1 MYTYH
6 KRILFLSFFT
16 VGFLSY
22 FLNIPFEKI
31 ASDSITVVSIAIAV
45 YMTAITLLIGNKI
58 VESMGK
64 TDSFIKTKTKL
75 GVLVTYLKS
84 AVLVGVLSILDCCFL
99 KIYTVEDPNQLEG
112 CFKNLYEIYK
122 IVSAIGLALFITTLL
137 FMLLIF
143 KFIATTILN
152 QSRQSGE

>member
-1 MYTYH
+1 MYICH
-6 KRILFLSFFT
+6 KRILILSSIT
-16 VGFLSY
+16 VGIISY
-22 FLNIPFEKI
+22 LLNIPFEKI

-58 VESMGK
+58 VESMGRP
-64 TDSFIKTKTKL
+64 DDFIKTKTKL

-84 AVLVGVLSILDCCFL
+84 AVLVGILSILDCCFL
-99 KIYTVEDPNQLEG
+99 KIYIVKDPNQLED
-112 CFKNLYEIYK
+112 CFKIFNEIYK

-143 KFIATTILN
+143 RFIATTILN
-152 QSRQSGE
+152 QNRRSGE